1 MSAPL
6 FGDPIFIETRV
17 VDARRHMGVV
27 VKTSVIGES
36 AFCPRGKTTGDSEG
50 AAITTTFHCPAGT
63 LTIRYSP
70 TQHSRVQG
78 APWQVMSGTGSFAGL
93 RGGGSM
99 VDIFE
104 EDDPDRGREIFTGT
118 IGE

>member
-1 MSAPL
+1 M
-6 FGDPIFIETRV
+6 FGKPILIETRV
-17 VDARRHMGVV
+17 VNARRHVGVV
-27 VKTSVIGES
+27 VRTSVIGES
-36 AFCPRGKTTGDSEG
+36 AFCPGGKTTGGSEG
-50 AAITTTFHCPAGT
+50 AAITTTFHCPGGT

-70 TQHSRVQG
+70 IQRSRVQG
-78 APWQVMSGTGSFAGL
+78 ASWQVASGTGSFDGL

-118 IGE
+118 VGE